1 MNRNEENER
10 KRSGEDVIGS
20 EDAKKRSGE
29 DDRMREIEVEK
40 IKRREEGRLP

>member
-1 MNRNEENER
+1 MKEKDVER
-10 KRSGEDVIGS
+10 MLGS

-29 DDRMREIEVEK
+29 DDRMREREVEK